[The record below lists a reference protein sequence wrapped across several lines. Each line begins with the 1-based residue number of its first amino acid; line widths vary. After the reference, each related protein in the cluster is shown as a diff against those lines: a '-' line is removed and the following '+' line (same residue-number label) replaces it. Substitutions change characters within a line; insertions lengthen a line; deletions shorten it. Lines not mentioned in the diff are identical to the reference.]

1 MIVGP
6 EDWQQLWDV
15 IDDEF
20 SQSAEKGLAVIFS
33 VQEVETVCA
42 IKMLQVRASR
52 AATRSSAAWPGLL

>member
-15 IDDEF
+15 IEDEF
-20 SQSAEKGLAVIFS
+20 SQSTEKTISVLFS

-42 IKMLQVRASR
+42 VKLLQV
-52 AATRSSAAWPGLL
+52 